1 MIGVAIGV
9 AAVVLTF
16 VLKGVSPTILINLPS
31 IMIVLVGTAGATIAS
46 FGLDECKR
54 VPTLLRIALGR
65 QHHDL
70 VGTRDLLVRFAE
82 RARREGLLALEADLD
97 GVTDPFLRRGLQ
109 MIIDGLEPE
118 TVETIL
124 ELDTAALRER
134 HAHGATM
141 FQQMAGYAPT
151 FGILGAVMGLIA
163 VMAHLSEPEKLGTG
177 IQVAFIATL
186 MAVGVA
192 NILFMPVALALR
204 ARSGEEVRARE
215 MALAGILAIQ
225 AGDNPR
231 IVAQKLDSFIPPKL
245 LAERA
250 AREDARRLVGG
261 TAPAA
266 AEEAA

>member
-1 MIGVAIGV
+1 MIGVIVGV
-9 AAVVLTF
+9 VAVILTF
-16 VLKGVSPTILINLPS
+16 ILKGVSPTILINLPS
-31 IMIVLVGTAGATIAS
+31 IMIVLVGTLGATIAS
-46 FGLDECKR
+46 FGLGEVKKA
-54 VPTLLRIALGR
+54 PALLRIALGR
-65 QHHDL
+65 SHVDL
-70 VGTRDLLVRFAE
+70 VGARDLLVGFAE
-82 RARREGLLALEADLD
+82 RARRDGLLALEADLD
-97 GVTDPFLRRGLQ
+97 RVSDPFLRRGLQ

-118 TVETIL
+118 TVETVL

-141 FQQMAGYAPT
+141 FQMMAGYAPT

-186 MAVGVA
+186 MAVGIA
-192 NILFMPVALALR
+192 NILFMPVAVALR
-204 ARSGEEVRARE
+204 GRSAEEVRARE
-215 MALAGILAIQ
+215 MALTGILAIQ

-245 LAERA
+245 LA
-250 AREDARRLVGG
+250 ARRADQRAQPA
-261 TAPAA
+261 TAPRP